1 MFIDLKSCVINVV
14 LGNVAVSLQ
23 KLISSSSEAQTLS
36 TSQIQETLTKVKDW
50 DKAWAN
56 KIQEKFKLTDYQML
70 CLAFG
75 KGFILGALIL

>member
-1 MFIDLKSCVINVV
+1 MKKYFDKVV
-14 LGNVAVSLQ
+14 A
-23 KLISSSSEAQTLS
+23 
-36 TSQIQETLTKVKDW
+36 W
-50 DKAWAN
+50 DKAWAK